1 MTTAMTSS
9 YDVGRTSAQR
19 RSTITTPVASRGWWR
34 RVTLDLVLV
43 IVIAG
48 ILGAVGSV
56 LAGPLTGVAFALV
69 AAASFR
75 VVLQAINP

>member
-1 MTTAMTSS
+1 MTTAMTSA
-9 YDVGRTSAQR
+9 YQVGRTSAHR
-19 RSTITTPVASRGWWR
+19 RSPITTPDALRKWCR
-34 RVTLDLVLV
+34 HVTLDLILV

-56 LAGPLTGVAFALV
+56 LAGPLTGAAFALV

-75 VVLQAINP
+75 VVLQTINP